1 MKAIYE
7 MENEFKMNNILEILE
22 ETVKKHSEKIA
33 VDDGEETL
41 KWREL
46 LELSRRYGTAFA
58 GKTDRNKPVA
68 ILMEKSA
75 KTLSVMFGVV
85 YAAAFM

>member
-1 MKAIYE
+1 

-46 LELSRRYGTAFA
+46 LELSRRYGTAYA
-58 GKTDRNKPVA
+58 RKTDRNKQVA
-68 ILMEKSA
+68 L
-75 KTLSVMFGVV
+75 L
-85 YAAAFM
+85 

>member
-1 MKAIYE
+1 MRAVYE

-46 LELSRRYGTAFA
+46 LE
-58 GKTDRNKPVA
+58 
-68 ILMEKSA
+68 
-75 KTLSVMFGVV
+75 
-85 YAAAFM
+85 